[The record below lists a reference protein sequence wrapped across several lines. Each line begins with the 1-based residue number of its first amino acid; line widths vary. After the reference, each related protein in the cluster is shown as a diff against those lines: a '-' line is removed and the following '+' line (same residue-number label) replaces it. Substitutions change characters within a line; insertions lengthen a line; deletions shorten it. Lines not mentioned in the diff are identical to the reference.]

1 MTMGEKNFIESKD
14 TIQYNI
20 ITNCLLQVTLL
31 VFVVA
36 DILLYLFDFEYKF
49 ICSSLFG
56 FIFAIVIT
64 VADISNIF
72 LSIFLKK
79 KYQHIYYGVCA
90 VMISLYLSFIVVK
103 VGLYPFNQLFGLL
116 SIAIW
121 AITSLLFIYA
131 IINNIKNDRYN
142 DNSEDIYFFRDKKNE
157 DCEKKYG
164 IVITKYTKIVGL
176 IYTSFA
182 VSLIILYFIQKDQ
195 FKESGKLLMDYGQ
208 CILIIVLDILCYF
221 FNLGWKLI
229 IKQIYVHKNL

>member
-79 KYQHIYYGVCA
+79 N
-90 VMISLYLSFIVVK
+90 ISIFIMA
-103 VGLYPFNQLFGLL
+103 FAQL
-116 SIAIW
+116 
-121 AITSLLFIYA
+121 
-131 IINNIKNDRYN
+131 
-142 DNSEDIYFFRDKKNE
+142 
-157 DCEKKYG
+157 
-164 IVITKYTKIVGL
+164 
-176 IYTSFA
+176 
-182 VSLIILYFIQKDQ
+182 
-195 FKESGKLLMDYGQ
+195 
-208 CILIIVLDILCYF
+208 
-221 FNLGWKLI
+221 
-229 IKQIYVHKNL
+229 